1 MNKLLEKKIVKLKN
15 YLGSI
20 DSAIVAFSG
29 GVDSTFLLKI
39 ASDILKDK
47 VIAVT
52 AKSPTFTQTELKD
65 SKTIAQE
72 LKVKQVII
80 ETDELN
86 NKSFTAN
93 DKERCYYCKNELL
106 GLISKYAKKN
116 NFKYIL
122 DGSNYEDMGDYR
134 PGAKAVKKW
143 GVLSPLREAGL
154 TKEEIRTASKE
165 LGLSTW
171 DKPAAAC
178 LASRIPYGTNITEDL
193 LIKINKAE
201 SILKKLGFK
210 QVRVRH
216 HGNIARVELPIHDMS
231 KILGSKIK
239 NSVIKSLKNLGY
251 LYITLDIEGYTTGSM
266 NKALEL
272 SRKQGDSTSKLQL
285 N

>member
-1 MNKLLEKKIVKLKN
+1 MNKLLEKKISKLKN
-15 YLGSI
+15 YLRSI

-47 VIAVT
+47 LIAVT

-72 LKVKQVII
+72 LKVKQIII
-80 ETDELN
+80 ETGELQ
-86 NKSFTAN
+86 NKSFTVN

-116 NFKYIL
+116 NFSYIL
-122 DGSNYEDMGDYR
+122 DGSNYEDMNDWR

-143 GVLSPLREAGL
+143 GVISPLKEAGL
-154 TKEEIRTASKE
+154 VKEEIRTASKE

-178 LASRIPYGTNITEDL
+178 LASRIPYGTKITEDL
-193 LIKINKAE
+193 LQKISDAE
-201 SILKKLGFK
+201 SVLKKLGFR

-216 HGNIARVELPIHDMS
+216 HGNIARIELPAHDIH
-231 KILGSKIK
+231 KILNSKIK
-239 NSVIKSLKNLGY
+239 NTVIKSLKKLGY
-251 LYITLDIEGYTTGSM
+251 IYITLDIEGYITGSM
-266 NKALEL
+266 NK
-272 SRKQGDSTSKLQL
+272 TL
-285 N
+285 NLNKK

>member
-1 MNKLLEKKIVKLKN
+1 MNKFLEKKLIKLRN
-15 YLGSI
+15 YLKSI

-29 GVDSTFLLKI
+29 GVDSTLLLKV

-65 SKTIAQE
+65 SKTIAKE
-72 LKVKQVII
+72 LKVRQVII
-80 ETDELN
+80 ETDELK

-106 GLISKYAKKN
+106 GLISRYAKKN
-116 NFKYIL
+116 NFSYIL
-122 DGSNYEDMGDYR
+122 DGSNYEDINDWR

-143 GVLSPLREAGL
+143 GVISPLKEAGMV
-154 TKEEIRTASKE
+154 KEEIRTASKE

-178 LASRIPYGTNITEDL
+178 LASRIPYGTKITEGL
-193 LIKINKAE
+193 LQKISSAE
-201 SILKKLGFK
+201 SVLKKLGFK

-216 HGNIARVELPIHDMS
+216 HGNIARIELPAQDIQ
-231 KILGSKIK
+231 KILKSKIK
-239 NSVIKSLKNLGY
+239 NTVIKSLKKLGY
-251 LYITLDIEGYTTGSM
+251 IYITLDIEGYTTGSM
-266 NKALEL
+266 NKTLEL
-272 SRKQGDSTSKLQL
+272 NSTKNKSA

>member
-1 MNKLLEKKIVKLKN
+1 MNKLLEKKLSNLKN
-15 YLGSI
+15 YLRSI
-20 DSAIVAFSG
+20 DSAIIAFSG

-47 VIAVT
+47 VMAVT

-80 ETDELN
+80 ETGELQ

-116 NFKYIL
+116 NFNYIF
-122 DGSNYEDMGDYR
+122 DGSNYEDVNDYR

-143 GVLSPLREAGL
+143 GVLSPLKEAGL
-154 TKEEIRTASKE
+154 AKEEIRTASKA

-178 LASRIPYGTNITEDL
+178 LASRIPYGTKITEDL
-193 LIKINKAE
+193 LQKISSAE
-201 SILKKLGFK
+201 SVLKKLGFR

-216 HGNIARVELPIHDMS
+216 HGNIARIELLTHDIH
-231 KILGSKIK
+231 KILNSKIK
-239 NSVIKSLKNLGY
+239 NTVIKSLKKLGY
-251 LYITLDIEGYTTGSM
+251 IYITLDIEGYTTGSM
-266 NKALEL
+266 NKTL
-272 SRKQGDSTSKLQL
+272 KTHQ
-285 N
+285 

>member
-1 MNKLLEKKIVKLKN
+1 MNKLLEKKISKLKN
-15 YLGSI
+15 YLRSI

-65 SKTIAQE
+65 SKAIAQE

-80 ETDELN
+80 ETDELQ

-106 GLISKYAKKN
+106 GLISGYAKKN
-116 NFKYIL
+116 NFNYIF
-122 DGSNYEDMGDYR
+122 DGSNYEDVNDWR

-143 GVLSPLREAGL
+143 GVISPLKEAGL

-178 LASRIPYGTNITEDL
+178 LASRIPYGTKITEDL
-193 LIKINKAE
+193 LQKISSAE
-201 SILKKLGFK
+201 SVLKKLGFR

-216 HGNIARVELPIHDMS
+216 HGNIARIELPTHDIH
-231 KILGSKIK
+231 KILNSKIK
-239 NSVIKSLKNLGY
+239 NTVIKSLKKLGY
-251 LYITLDIEGYTTGSM
+251 IYITLDIEGYTTGSM
-266 NKALEL
+266 NKTL
-272 SRKQGDSTSKLQL
+272 KTHQ
-285 N
+285 

>member
-1 MNKLLEKKIVKLKN
+1 MNKLLEKKLSKLKN

-20 DSAIVAFSG
+20 DSAIIAFSG

-47 VIAVT
+47 VMAVT

-65 SKTIAQE
+65 SKIIAQE

-80 ETDELN
+80 QTGELQ

-93 DKERCYYCKNELL
+93 DRERCYYCKNELL

-116 NFKYIL
+116 NFSYVF
-122 DGSNYEDMGDYR
+122 DGSNYEDVNDWR

-143 GVLSPLREAGL
+143 GVISPLKEAGL
-154 TKEEIRTASKE
+154 AKEEIRTASKE

-178 LASRIPYGTNITEDL
+178 LASRIPYGTKITEDL
-193 LIKINKAE
+193 LKKISSAE
-201 SILKKLGFK
+201 SVLKKLGFG

-216 HGNIARVELPIHDMS
+216 HGNIARIELPAPDIR
-231 KILGSKIK
+231 KILDSKIK
-239 NSVIKSLKNLGY
+239 NTVIKSLKKLGY
-251 LYITLDIEGYTTGSM
+251 IYITLDIEGYTTGSM
-266 NKALEL
+266 NKTLE
-272 SRKQGDSTSKLQL
+272 QNIEIKLR
-285 N
+285 

>member
-1 MNKLLEKKIVKLKN
+1 MNKLLEKKLSKLKN
-15 YLGSI
+15 YLRSI
-20 DSAIVAFSG
+20 DSAIIAFSG

-65 SKTIAQE
+65 SKIIAQE

-80 ETDELN
+80 QTGELQ

-93 DKERCYYCKNELL
+93 DRERCYYCKNELL

-116 NFKYIL
+116 NFNYIF
-122 DGSNYEDMGDYR
+122 DGSNYEDVNDWR

-143 GVLSPLREAGL
+143 GVISPLKEAGL

-178 LASRIPYGTNITEDL
+178 LASRIPYGTKITEDL
-193 LIKINKAE
+193 LKKIGSAE
-201 SILKKLGFK
+201 SALKKLGFK

-216 HGNIARVELPIHDMS
+216 HGNIARIELPTHDIR
-231 KILGSKIK
+231 KILNSKIK
-239 NSVIKSLKNLGY
+239 NTVIKSLKKLGY
-251 LYITLDIEGYTTGSM
+251 IYITLDIEGYTTGSM
-266 NKALEL
+266 NKTL
-272 SRKQGDSTSKLQL
+272 KTHQ
-285 N
+285 

>member
-1 MNKLLEKKIVKLKN
+1 MNKLLEKKLSKLKN

-20 DSAIVAFSG
+20 ESAIVAFSG

-47 VIAVT
+47 VMAVT

-65 SKTIAQE
+65 SKIIAQE

-80 ETDELN
+80 QTGELQ

-93 DKERCYYCKNELL
+93 DRERCYYCKNELL

-116 NFKYIL
+116 NFSYVF
-122 DGSNYEDMGDYR
+122 DGSNYEDVNDWR

-143 GVLSPLREAGL
+143 GVVSPLKEAGL

-178 LASRIPYGTNITEDL
+178 LASRIPYGTKITEDL
-193 LIKINKAE
+193 LQKVSSAE
-201 SILKKLGFK
+201 SVLKKLGFR

-216 HGNIARVELPIHDMS
+216 HGNIARIELPAHDIPG
-231 KILGSKIK
+231 ILDSKIK
-239 NSVIKSLKNLGY
+239 NTVIKSLKKLGY
-251 LYITLDIEGYTTGSM
+251 IYITLDIEGYTTGSM
-266 NKALEL
+266 NKTLEVN
-272 SRKQGDSTSKLQL
+272 SEKRKSAG
-285 N
+285 

>member
-1 MNKLLEKKIVKLKN
+1 MNKLLEKKVSKLKN

-20 DSAIVAFSG
+20 DSAIIAFSG

-39 ASDILKDK
+39 ASDILKNK
-47 VIAVT
+47 VMAVT

-65 SKTIAQE
+65 SKTIARQ

-80 ETDELN
+80 QTGELS

-93 DKERCYYCKNELL
+93 DRERCYYCKNELL
-106 GLISKYAKKN
+106 GLFSKYAKKN
-116 NFKYIL
+116 NFRYIF
-122 DGSNYEDMGDYR
+122 DGSNYEDADDWR

-143 GVLSPLREAGL
+143 GVISPLKEAGL
-154 TKEEIRTASKE
+154 TKDEIRIASKE

-178 LASRIPYGTNITEDL
+178 LASRIPYGTKITEDL
-193 LIKINKAE
+193 LQKISSAE
-201 SILKKLGFK
+201 SVLKKLGFR

-216 HGNIARVELPIHDMS
+216 HGNIARIELQALDMH
-231 KILGSKIK
+231 KILDIKIK
-239 NSVIKSLKNLGY
+239 NTVIKALKELGY

-266 NKALEL
+266 NKTLEL
-272 SRKQGDSTSKLQL
+272 NPEKRKSAG
-285 N
+285 

>member
-1 MNKLLEKKIVKLKN
+1 MNKLLEKKISKLKN

-39 ASDILKDK
+39 ASGILKDK

-80 ETDELN
+80 ETGELQ

-116 NFKYIL
+116 NFNYIL
-122 DGSNYEDMGDYR
+122 DGSNYDDMNDYR

-143 GVLSPLREAGL
+143 GVLSPLKEAGL

-178 LASRIPYGTNITEDL
+178 LASRIPYGTKITEDL
-193 LIKINKAE
+193 LQKISSAE
-201 SILKKLGFK
+201 SVLKKLGFR

-216 HGNIARVELPIHDMS
+216 HGNIARIELPTHDMH
-231 KILGSKIK
+231 KILDSKIK
-239 NSVIKSLKNLGY
+239 NTVIKSLKKLGY
-251 LYITLDIEGYTTGSM
+251 IYITLDIEGYTTGSM
-266 NKALEL
+266 NKTL
-272 SRKQGDSTSKLQL
+272 KTHQ
-285 N
+285 